1 MMSVERIRTP
11 DPSRIIAVASH
22 NSCVEEAVRIAFPII
37 LSFWCSGVVLNT
49 HVGVTV
55 VLLYVRLQLRLLQEK
70 IE

>member
-1 MMSVERIRTP
+1 MVAVERIRTP
-11 DPSRIIAVASH
+11 DTSRIIAVAPD
-22 NSCVEEAVRIAFPII
+22 NLCGEEAVRIAFPII